1 MSVTLPNPGMNFVP
15 LEVLTAENQNKI
27 VENVEFLA
35 SKIQDSTNAYVTS
48 RLAIYIDGTNGND
61 NNSGT
66 TAQTAKK
73 TLQSALD
80 LLNTLG
86 GSIDFKFVTAGNY
99 TAHGGYFDAVNLLF
113 EKNSTSVGTVTINF
127 SSQANI
133 ENSVI
138 DLRTVNLEGANIE
151 MYNSQLRTTRAIL
164 GSSITLYG
172 TQSQISECTLK
183 QPLSL
188 SNGAAANLNACTIAP
203 EFSTGIPV
211 KIGSSSSVTISNS
224 LIVNEPTTA
233 GLQMLFSV
241 TGGHLI
247 FSSNPTI
254 TNNVSANKFAR
265 PLAMASAFVV
275 MRDSTKAILDAMA
288 TGTNYQSD
296 SLIIKGNATVG
307 S

>member
-1 MSVTLPNPGMNFVP
+1 MAFSHNVR
-15 LEVLTAENQNKI
+15 AKI
-27 VENVEFLA
+27 IMLKGATGA
-35 SKIQDSTNAYVTS
+35 SGHDGGTFRSDAYVTE
-48 RLAIYIDGTNGND
+48 RKKIYIDGTNGND
-61 NNSGT
+61 NNAGT
-66 TAQTAKK
+66 SSSAPLK
-73 TLQSALD
+73 TLQAALN
-80 LLNTLG
+80 LLNTSG
-86 GSIDFKFVTAGNY
+86 TSVDFRFMTAGTY

-113 EKNSTSVGTVTINF
+113 EKNSTSVGTVTVSF

-151 MYNSQLRTTRAIL
+151 MYNSQLRTTHAIL

-172 TQSQISECTLK
+172 TQSHISESTLK

-188 SNGAAANLNACTIAP
+188 SNGATANLNACTIAP

-233 GLQMLFSV
+233 GLQTLFSV
-241 TGGHLI
+241 TGSHLI

-265 PLAMASAFVV
+265 PLAIASAFVV

-288 TGTNYQSD
+288 TGANYQSD
-296 SLIIKGNATVG
+296 GLIIKGNATVG